1 MNASIEPN
9 NARSEERLIA
19 FIHALIAAVLH
30 EHQPSAIAA
39 LPAVCSQRS
48 PYAISLNAA
57 FAQEN
62 QFNMTRPCRVPKGEQ
77 LSCILFVLRAEI
89 VVPSRIDTG
98 AQNARQNPAIL
109 KVVVAT
115 RRLLDAVCQWATRRQ
130 PWDETVTRQYRGS
143 LEALARSVHPQLT
156 LVSSVPRAAQ

>member
-89 VVPSRIDTG
+89 VAGADHAPRRRAPARAGGAGDHRRALSRPQG
-98 AQNARQNPAIL
+98 LRRPAR
-109 KVVVAT
+109 VA
-115 RRLLDAVCQWATRRQ
+115 RRSEEA
-130 PWDETVTRQYRGS
+130 S
-143 LEALARSVHPQLT
+143 LEDALEGLISAQ
-156 LVSSVPRAAQ
+156 RAGHLLAGPAPASYRPVVL

>member
-1 MNASIEPN
+1 MNASLEPN
-9 NARSEERLIA
+9 NACSEHRLIA
-19 FIHALIAAVLH
+19 LIHAVIAAVLH
-30 EHQPSAIAA
+30 EHHPSAIAA

-115 RRLLDAVCQWATRRQ
+115 RRLLHAGWQWATRR
-130 PWDETVTRQYRGS
+130 PPLDATVTPAHR
-143 LEALARSVHPQLT
+143 
-156 LVSSVPRAAQ
+156 